1 MRVAFAF
8 GVSLCPPL
16 FSSQVWARAIFST
29 GQPDFVPSASL
40 GECEVGGDE
49 DGYDT
54 VYGGCT
60 VDVERLRAGTGV
72 KAQDAAAGAKAH
84 TKINW

>member
-1 MRVAFAF
+1 V
-8 GVSLCPPL
+8 
-16 FSSQVWARAIFST
+16 QVWARAIFST

-40 GECEVGGDE
+40 GECEVGGDQ

-60 VDVERLRAGTGV
+60 VDVDRLRASTGV
-72 KAQDAAAGAKAH
+72 KAEAAGGDPKAP